1 MEALHAGVIE
11 VQPRRGLQVPRVRVF
26 GREAQR
32 RRLRVESG
40 RRDEG
45 GLAAR
50 RVQRARFLLEA
61 REEAEKAAQAS
72 GGGRGAQRA
81 REKEGVGGVRRG
93 HGVRRRGGMR
103 PMRTSGGSGNGG
115 NGGSSG
121 AMRGSRVGRAIV
133 GAIIGAIVGTIIG
146 TIIGTIVGTI
156 IGAIVGTM
164 NSSRRRRIGS
174 LNGGEGIARGRG
186 GGGFVDGSNGAA
198 AHVEGLCGVARRGVH
213 RPNIGVDDAA
223 DEGFVEA
230 PLLRSG
236 VVREIGEVQG
246 AKELLGAREKGGD
259 VFGEEEIGGEE
270 DGEQARIADM
280 RVETRE
286 DANGA
291 QNGVRIGRHVLE
303 MEGVRGVERIQVERL
318 EVVLE
323 ERFFLQRTILH
334 LTFNL
339 SASLGI
345 GTPSSSA
352 ES

>member
-1 MEALHAGVIE
+1 M
-11 VQPRRGLQVPRVRVF
+11 
-26 GREAQR
+26 
-32 RRLRVESG
+32 
-40 RRDEG
+40 
-45 GLAAR
+45 
-50 RVQRARFLLEA
+50 
-61 REEAEKAAQAS
+61 
-72 GGGRGAQRA
+72 
-81 REKEGVGGVRRG
+81 
-93 HGVRRRGGMR
+93 
-103 PMRTSGGSGNGG
+103 
-115 NGGSSG
+115 
-121 AMRGSRVGRAIV
+121 
-133 GAIIGAIVGTIIG
+133 
-146 TIIGTIVGTI
+146 
-156 IGAIVGTM
+156 
-164 NSSRRRRIGS
+164 
-174 LNGGEGIARGRG
+174 
-186 GGGFVDGSNGAA
+186 DGSYGTA
-198 AHVEGLCGVARRGVH
+198 AHVEGLGGVARRGVH

-334 LTFNL
+334 LTLN
-339 SASLGI
+339 SPASLGI